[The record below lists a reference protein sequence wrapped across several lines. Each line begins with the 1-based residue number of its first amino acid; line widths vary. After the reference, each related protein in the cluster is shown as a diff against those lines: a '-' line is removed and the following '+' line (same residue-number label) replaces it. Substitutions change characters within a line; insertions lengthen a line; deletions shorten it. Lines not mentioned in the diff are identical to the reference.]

1 MSKIRTNSGKA
12 MSGQQ
17 TSTFS
22 IHNRVFV
29 PLLVVT
35 LVSTFCLIIV
45 GGIVRVTDSGLGC
58 PGWPLCY
65 GKVIPPMEKHAII
78 EYSHRFL
85 ASIVSVLIIAVA
97 AFSWAYYRRYKTILY
112 LGIAVL
118 LLLILQ
124 VALGGLTVRADLA
137 SEFVT
142 AHLATA
148 ETLLGVLGFLTMYVI
163 LARHSAS
170 QPVVSNTRLQKWT
183 VITAVFTFA
192 LLMTGSFMVGS
203 HSASACSGWPLCNG
217 GLFEGGYHQG
227 VALLHRYTAA
237 AVGIVTLVIG
247 IAVLRSNSSGPIQ
260 HPLAGSLISLF
271 IFQILVGAMTVLSDY
286 SEFLQFFHLTMAT
299 AVWITLVLMTA
310 HRYLSAKKLPEL

>member
-1 MSKIRTNSGKA
+1 
-12 MSGQQ
+12 MSGQH
-17 TSTFS
+17 TAGSS
-22 IHNRVFV
+22 IHNRFFV

-97 AFSWAYYRRYKTILY
+97 AFLWAYYRRCKTVLY

-124 VALGGLTVRADLA
+124 VALGGLTVKADLA

-148 ETLLGVLGFLTMYVI
+148 ETLLAVLGFLTMYVI
-163 LARHSAS
+163 LAKHPAA
-170 QPVVSNTRLQKWT
+170 PPATSNARLQKWT
-183 VITAVFTFA
+183 IITAIATFA

-203 HSASACSGWPLCNG
+203 NSAAACSGWPLCNG
-217 GLFEGGYHQG
+217 GLFDGGYHQG

-237 AVGIVTLVIG
+237 AVGIVTVVIG
-247 IAVLRSNSSGPIQ
+247 IAVFRSNSSGPIQ
-260 HPLAGSLISLF
+260 RVLAGSLISLF
-271 IFQILVGAMTVLSDY
+271 IFQVLIGAVTVLSDY
-286 SEFLQFFHLTMAT
+286 SEFLQSFHLTMAT
-299 AVWITLVLMTA
+299 AVWITLVMMTA